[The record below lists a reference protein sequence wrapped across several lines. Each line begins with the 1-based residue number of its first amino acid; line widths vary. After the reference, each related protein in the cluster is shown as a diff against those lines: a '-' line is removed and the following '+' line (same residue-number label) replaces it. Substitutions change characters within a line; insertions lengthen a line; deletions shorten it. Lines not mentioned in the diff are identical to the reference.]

1 VKLGFIV
8 SFLASAACYAM
19 LSQATTLEILYL
31 SKIPTLLQAGF
42 LCAQVAASQA
52 TNDGADRVTALGR
65 LTMSYTIGRSLNN
78 FLCGCL
84 VNSALIYSQGSVI
97 GPMLGGFLGA
107 SGDYYFGAKLAVGG
121 SLLSVFLTLLMPDSK
136 ETVTPQKVDV
146 KNAGDKVPSILEV
159 ATLVWLFLATKT
171 ITSVA
176 NAMAQAAFPLILK
189 DIYHMREA
197 ALGITMS
204 VMSAYNGFINGFL
217 LGPALNLLGGNALAL
232 IGYCILTMCI
242 LSAVQAV
249 FGLPSIAVMTFG
261 DGMYAFI
268 GLSFLLSMAQYVLA
282 TTITSE
288 STTRVD
294 ANAKGTLIGLEHALF
309 SGARVFAPQVGVLLL
324 TSGGVTAVSGAC
336 AAVFF
341 TVYMTWTS
349 LEDNYKR
356 VSTDDTDK
364 SVVGDNISTSCC
376 FVSNSDN
383 DERKDK

>member
-1 VKLGFIV
+1 
-8 SFLASAACYAM
+8 
-19 LSQATTLEILYL
+19 
-31 SKIPTLLQAGF
+31 
-42 LCAQVAASQA
+42 
-52 TNDGADRVTALGR
+52 
-65 LTMSYTIGRSLNN
+65 
-78 FLCGCL
+78 
-84 VNSALIYSQGSVI
+84 
-97 GPMLGGFLGA
+97 MLGGFLGA

-121 SLLSVFLTLLMPDSK
+121 SLLSVCLTLLMPDSK
-136 ETVTPQKVDV
+136 EALTPQKVDV
-146 KNAGDKVPSILEV
+146 KNDGDKVPSILEV
-159 ATLVWLFLATKT
+159 ASLVWLFLATKT

-189 DIYHMREA
+189 DIYHMKEA

-232 IGYCILTMCI
+232 IGYCILSMCI
-242 LSAVQAV
+242 LSAAQAA
-249 FGLPSIAVMTFG
+249 FGLPSIAMMTMG
-261 DGMYAFI
+261 EGMYAFI
-268 GLSFLLSMAQYVLA
+268 VISFLLSMAQYVLA

-324 TSGGVTAVSGAC
+324 TNGGVPAVSGAC

-341 TVYMTWTS
+341 TIYMTWAG
-349 LEDNYKR
+349 LMDNYKR
-356 VSTDDTDK
+356 VSVDNTEKLT
-364 SVVGDNISTSCC
+364 VGDNTTSCC

-383 DERKDK
+383 YERKDK